1 MTTSILE
8 EAAAAIIERDKT
20 HGDYENNQLL
30 TSIFWSAYAAAG
42 PPGPDLQP
50 HDVCM
55 LNILQKIS
63 RMRCG
68 NLDRDHLVDIAGW
81 AELAARLTEP
91 GSST

>member
-1 MTTSILE
+1 MTTSILD

-20 HGDYENNQLL
+20 HGYYEDNQLL
-30 TSIFWSAYAAAG
+30 TSLLWSAYIAAG
-42 PPGPDLQP
+42 NTPDLQP
-50 HDVCM
+50 HDVCI